1 MIAADLA
8 RAGVVAALAA
18 LAAARAVTVAVL
30 LSAVAAATVLSCV
43 SGPTSQAVI
52 PEVIGQDRQTLDRF
66 NGRYWIAAQLGR
78 DFAGP
83 PLGSVA
89 FAAARAL
96 PFAAD
101 AVSFLASAAL
111 IGRLP
116 RPRARA
122 CPQARAPVTAGLRH
136 VFATP
141 GLRAR
146 W

>member
-18 LAAARAVTVAVL
+18 LAAAHAVTVAVL
-30 LSAVAAATVLSCV
+30 LSAVAAVTALSCL
-43 SGPTSQAVI
+43 SGPASQAVI
-52 PEVIGQDRQTLDRF
+52 PEVIGQDKPTLDRF
-66 NGRYWIAAQLGR
+66 NGRYWIADQPGR

-122 CPQARAPVTAGLRH
+122 C
-136 VFATP
+136 
-141 GLRAR
+141 
-146 W
+146 

>member
-18 LAAARAVTVAVL
+18 LAAAHAVTVAVL
-30 LSAVAAATVLSCV
+30 LSAVAAVPALWGRPGPAPRGVLPGG
-43 SGPTSQAVI
+43 SGRHKPPLAGFT
-52 PEVIGQDRQTLDRF
+52 
-66 NGRYWIAAQLGR
+66 GRSWTADQPGR
-78 DFAGP
+78 VFAGP

-111 IGRLP
+111 
-116 RPRARA
+116 
-122 CPQARAPVTAGLRH
+122 
-136 VFATP
+136 
-141 GLRAR
+141 
-146 W
+146 